1 MGLLQM
7 KARVAAN
14 MRSHLALALLLISSL
29 VLIISPVEAGG
40 RDAVVCTAVSTSGLS
55 NFQVEDGQCRI
66 YDIGMVSSNNV
77 LELEINISDD
87 AIDLMFML
95 DNVFDAYA
103 GGFSHLHAVED
114 SSILSATGTYS
125 FHWSPDANDQYEEF
139 RLVFDNL
146 DHDNDGDEG
155 DMGGSTSSVSIVLN
169 EVQNSHWTAFNGLS
183 VLNSGSHEEILGSQE
198 LTLDAGSEISI
209 TAWPMQGMP
218 DIYLMNQSH
227 RTSYLN
233 QGSGSFHIP
242 GASML
247 SLSQQTNL
255 LWTVTQEYDGQPL
268 FLMVDNEGTPV
279 GGGDGSSESRVS
291 IKVEINPIVD
301 PAIVD
306 DLDGNAAVL
315 GQSVEFDATSTAN
328 RQSQIQILEWDLDLD
343 EDTDNDGDTD
353 NDVDKTGWKV
363 STSWNTPGSHRVLLT
378 ITTPTGAK
386 AQTSHQVSVV
396 DVVKPSVL
404 IMHNTGSNSLGQV
417 LAPVGE
423 MVEFTAQVSDDHV
436 IAGKRWSL
444 DGVEV
449 SSDEVWTKG
458 WTSLGNH
465 ILVLEATDVSG
476 NSARTELEIE
486 VVDNTEPIIDESKVK
501 VPETAVAGKVVVFDA
516 SNAASDSWDDASTL
530 IYGWDFDLD
539 TDFDGDGISWNDAEL
554 SGPVQ
559 NVVFQEVREESV
571 RLNVVDSSGNT
582 ASFPFTVT
590 VESAPE
596 TSMMGIMM
604 TVIGILVICAGAGA
618 FMWRQK
624 EMGMA
629 RQLLASHGLSHE
641 ETVVR
646 MNHVK
651 ETQKPSFFAKS
662 VVLAGLAE
670 SSQQMTEEQKA
681 EAAKQAELKRLY
693 GDGTQANPNA
703 GFASPAS
710 SRAGADAEFAAMA
723 GTGAGGASTTSR
735 TLDSAQQ
742 AAALDAAALFVD
754 EEPGQVKKTVPSIS
768 TSESGGVS
776 VPQQKTTQQQP
787 AAKPSGSKGTCSSCG
802 QAFAVQLPQGVSEAL
817 VDCPKCGLEQLFSR

>member
-29 VLIISPVEAGG
+29 VLTVSPVEAGG
-40 RDAVVCTAVSTSGLS
+40 RDAVVCTTVSTSGLS
-55 NFQVEDGQCRI
+55 NFQVEDGQCI
-66 YDIGMVSSNNV
+66 FYDIGMVPTNSV
-77 LELEINISDD
+77 LEFEITISDD

-103 GGFSHLHAVED
+103 GGFSHLHVVED
-114 SSILSATGTYS
+114 SSILAATGVYS

-139 RLVFDNL
+139 LLVFDNL

-227 RTSYLN
+227 RTNYLN

-247 SLSQQTNL
+247 SISQQTNL

-268 FLMVDNEGTPV
+268 FLMVDNEGTPT

-301 PAIVD
+301 PMVVD

-315 GQSVEFDATSTAN
+315 GELVEFDATPTAN
-328 RQSQIQILEWDLDLD
+328 RQGQIQILEWDLDLD
-343 EDTDNDGDTD
+343 EDSDNDGDTD

-363 STSWNTPGSHRVLLT
+363 STSWNTPGSHRILLT
-378 ITTPTGAK
+378 VTTPTGAK
-386 AQTSHQVSVV
+386 AQDSHQISVV
-396 DVVKPSVL
+396 DVINPSVS
-404 IMHNTGSNSLGQV
+404 IVHNTGSNSLDQV

-423 MVEFTAQVSDDHV
+423 MVEFTAQVTDDHV

-465 ILVLEATDVSG
+465 TLVLEATDVSG

-486 VVDNTEPIIDESKVK
+486 VVDNTEPVIDESKVK
-501 VPETAVAGKVVVFDA
+501 IPETAVAGKVVVFDA
-516 SNAASDSWDDASTL
+516 SNAASDSWDDSSTL

-539 TDFDGDGISWNDAEL
+539 TDFDGDGIKWNDAEL

-582 ASFPFTVT
+582 ASLPFTVN

-596 TSMMGIMM
+596 TSLMGVVM
-604 TVIGILVICAGAGA
+604 TVLAILVICAGAGA

-670 SSQQMTEEQKA
+670 SSQQMTEEEKA

-710 SRAGADAEFAAMA
+710 SRAGADAEFATMA
-723 GTGAGGASTTSR
+723 GAGAAPTNSR

-776 VPQQKTTQQQP
+776 VPQQKTAQQQTAP
-787 AAKPSGSKGTCSSCG
+787 KPSGSKGACSSCG

>member
-29 VLIISPVEAGG
+29 VLTVSPVEAGG

-66 YDIGMVSSNNV
+66 YDVGMVSTNSV
-77 LELEINISDD
+77 LEFEITISDD

-114 SSILSATGTYS
+114 SSILAATGMYS

-139 RLVFDNL
+139 LLVFDNL

-227 RTSYLN
+227 RTNYLN

-247 SLSQQTNL
+247 SISQQTNL

-268 FLMVDNEGTPV
+268 FLMVDNEGTPI

-301 PAIVD
+301 PMIVD

-315 GQSVEFDATSTAN
+315 GQLVEFDATSTAN
-328 RQSQIQILEWDLDLD
+328 RQGQIQILEWDLDLD
-343 EDTDNDGDTD
+343 EDSDNDGDTD

-363 STSWNTPGSHRVLLT
+363 STSWNTPGSHRILLT
-378 ITTPTGAK
+378 VTTPTGAK
-386 AQTSHQVSVV
+386 AQESHQISVV
-396 DVVKPSVL
+396 DVINPSVS

-423 MVEFTAQVSDDHV
+423 MVEFTAQVSDDNV

-465 ILVLEATDVSG
+465 NLVLEATDVSG
-476 NSARTELEIE
+476 NSARTELEIK
-486 VVDNTEPIIDESKVK
+486 VVDNTEPVIDESKVK
-501 VPETAVAGKVVVFDA
+501 IPETAVAGKVVVFDA
-516 SNAASDSWDDASTL
+516 SNAASDSWDDSSTL

-539 TDFDGDGISWNDAEL
+539 TDFDGDGIKWNDAEL

-571 RLNVVDSSGNT
+571 RLNVIDSSGNT
-582 ASFPFTVT
+582 ASFPFTVN

-596 TSMMGIMM
+596 TSMMGVVI
-604 TVIGILVICAGAGA
+604 TVLAILVICAGAGA

-670 SSQQMTEEQKA
+670 SSQQMTEEEKA

-710 SRAGADAEFAAMA
+710 SRAGADAEFATMA
-723 GTGAGGASTTSR
+723 GVGAGPTNSR

-776 VPQQKTTQQQP
+776 VPQQKTAQQQTVP
-787 AAKPSGSKGTCSSCG
+787 KPSGSKGACSSCG

>member
-1 MGLLQM
+1 MGRLQM

-14 MRSHLALALLLISSL
+14 MRSHLVLALLLISSL
-29 VLIISPVEAGG
+29 VLTVSPVEAGA
-40 RDAVVCTAVSTSGLS
+40 RDAVICTSVSTSELS
-55 NFQVEDGQCRI
+55 NFQVDNGQCRI
-66 YDIGMVSSNNV
+66 YDIGMVTTDSV
-77 LELEINISDD
+77 LEFEITILDD

-114 SSILSATGTYS
+114 ASILSAIDTYS

-146 DHDNDGDEG
+146 DHDNDGDMG

-169 EVQNSHWTAFNGLS
+169 EVQNSHWTEFNGLS
-183 VLNSGSHEEILGSQE
+183 VLNPGSHEEILGSQE
-198 LTLDAGSEISI
+198 LTLDAGSVISI
-209 TAWPMQGMP
+209 TAWPMGGMP
-218 DIYLMNQSH
+218 DIYLMDESH

-242 GASML
+242 SASML
-247 SLSQQTNL
+247 SLSEQTNL
-255 LWTVTQEYDGQPL
+255 LWTVTEEYNGQPL
-268 FLMVDNEGTPV
+268 FLMVDNEGTPI

-301 PAIVD
+301 PIIVD
-306 DLDGNAAVL
+306 DLEGNAAVL
-315 GQSVEFDATSTAN
+315 GQLVEFDATSTAN
-328 RQSQIQILEWDLDLD
+328 RQGQIQILEWDLDFD
-343 EDTDNDGDTD
+343 EDSNNDGDTD
-353 NDVDKTGWKV
+353 NDVDDTGWKV

-378 ITTPTGAK
+378 VTTPTGAK
-386 AQTSHQVSVV
+386 AQASHQISVV
-396 DVVKPSVL
+396 DVVTPSVS
-404 IMHNTGSNSLGQV
+404 IMHNTGSNSLDKV

-449 SSDEVWTKG
+449 SSDDVWTKG

-465 ILVLEATDVSG
+465 TLILEATDVSG
-476 NSARTELEIE
+476 NSAKTELMIE
-486 VVDNTEPIIDESKVK
+486 VVDNTKPTIDESKITIPK
-501 VPETAVAGKVVVFDA
+501 TAVAGKVVVFDA
-516 SNAASDSWDDASTL
+516 SNAASDSWDDDSTL
-530 IYGWDFDLD
+530 TYGWDFDLD
-539 TDFDGDGISWNDAEL
+539 TDLDGDGIKWNDAEL

-559 NVVFQEVREESV
+559 NIVFTNVKEESV

-582 ASFPFTVT
+582 ASLPFTIT
-590 VESAPE
+590 VEAAPE
-596 TSMMGIMM
+596 TSIMGTMMI
-604 TVIGILVICAGAGA
+604 VIAILVICAGAGA

-641 ETVVR
+641 EIVVR

-651 ETQKPSFFAKS
+651 ENQKPSFFAKS
-662 VVLAGLAE
+662 VVLAGLDE
-670 SSQQMTEEQKA
+670 GSQKMTEEQKA
-681 EAAKQAELKRLY
+681 EASKQAELKRLY
-693 GDGTQANPNA
+693 GDGTQAKPNA
-703 GFASPAS
+703 GFASPTS

-723 GTGAGGASTTSR
+723 GIGAASASTTSP

-754 EEPGQVKKTVPSIS
+754 DEPGQVKKTVPAIS
-768 TSESGGVS
+768 STPSGGVS
-776 VPQQKTTQQQP
+776 IPQQQP
-787 AAKPSGSKGTCSSCG
+787 AAAPSGSKGTCSSCG

>member
-29 VLIISPVEAGG
+29 VLTISPVEAGG

-169 EVQNSHWTAFNGLS
+169 EVQNSYWTAFNGLS

-465 ILVLEATDVSG
+465 ILALEATDVSG

-582 ASFPFTVT
+582 ASFPFTVN

>member
-1 MGLLQM
+1 
-7 KARVAAN
+7 

-29 VLIISPVEAGG
+29 VLTVSPVEAGG
-40 RDAVVCTAVSTSGLS
+40 RDAVVCTTVSTSGLS
-55 NFQVEDGQCRI
+55 NFQVEDGQCI
-66 YDIGMVSSNNV
+66 FYDIGMVPTNSV
-77 LELEINISDD
+77 LEFEITISDD

-103 GGFSHLHAVED
+103 GGFSHLHVVED
-114 SSILSATGTYS
+114 SSILAATGVYS

-139 RLVFDNL
+139 LLVFDNL

-227 RTSYLN
+227 RTNYLN

-247 SLSQQTNL
+247 SISQQTNL

-268 FLMVDNEGTPV
+268 FLMVDNEGTPT

-301 PAIVD
+301 PMVVD

-315 GQSVEFDATSTAN
+315 GQLVEFDATPTAN
-328 RQSQIQILEWDLDLD
+328 RQGQIQILEWDLDLD
-343 EDTDNDGDTD
+343 EDSDNDGDTD

-363 STSWNTPGSHRVLLT
+363 STSWNTPGSHRILLT
-378 ITTPTGAK
+378 VTTPTGAK
-386 AQTSHQVSVV
+386 AQDSHQISVV
-396 DVVKPSVL
+396 DVINPSVS
-404 IMHNTGSNSLGQV
+404 IVHNTGSNSLDQV

-423 MVEFTAQVSDDHV
+423 MVEFTAQVTDDHV

-465 ILVLEATDVSG
+465 TLVLEATDVSG

-486 VVDNTEPIIDESKVK
+486 VVDNTEPVIDESKVK
-501 VPETAVAGKVVVFDA
+501 IPETAVAGKVVVFDA
-516 SNAASDSWDDASTL
+516 SNAASDSWDDSSTL

-539 TDFDGDGISWNDAEL
+539 TDFDGDGIKWNDAEL

-582 ASFPFTVT
+582 ASLPFTVN

-596 TSMMGIMM
+596 TSLMGVVM
-604 TVIGILVICAGAGA
+604 TVLAILVICAGAGA

-670 SSQQMTEEQKA
+670 SSQQMTEEEKA

-710 SRAGADAEFAAMA
+710 SRAGADAEFATMA
-723 GTGAGGASTTSR
+723 GVGAAPTNSR

-776 VPQQKTTQQQP
+776 VPQQKTAQQQTAP
-787 AAKPSGSKGTCSSCG
+787 KPSGSKGACSSCG